1 MLNKLFFSPFSLYL
15 SFPDEVEHA
24 CSFILILQ
32 CFSPFSLGSLRL
44 FSKFPLLPALL
55 LGNPL
60 YDLLLLTSCHMTS
73 GWLRGKSWKVWL
85 HAVNQITSEIISEI
99 KWSLEFYFIFI
110 FQFFSFYESSYDLS
124 WPTGGDL
131 TLRGWDIL
139 DWKNFCKKQIQ
150 TSKTSVSN

>member
-1 MLNKLFFSPFSLYL
+1 MPQRCSRSIQYDMINHSCRGKKVESLPIRETAASWWRCQYFKQTLQTSSIHQSSDLLSLINSSSTCFSPVYLLQNVLNKLFFSPFSLYL

-73 GWLRGKSWKVWL
+73 GWLRGKS
-85 HAVNQITSEIISEI
+85 
-99 KWSLEFYFIFI
+99 
-110 FQFFSFYESSYDLS
+110 
-124 WPTGGDL
+124 
-131 TLRGWDIL
+131 
-139 DWKNFCKKQIQ
+139 
-150 TSKTSVSN
+150 